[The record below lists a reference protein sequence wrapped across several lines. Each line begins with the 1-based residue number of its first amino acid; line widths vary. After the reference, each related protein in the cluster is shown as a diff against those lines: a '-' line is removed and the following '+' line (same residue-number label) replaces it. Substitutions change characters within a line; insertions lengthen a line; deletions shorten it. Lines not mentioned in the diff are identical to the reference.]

1 MGFAR
6 HRSLCGRWLGF
17 SLSGFRKSERQ
28 EIFQATIP
36 AIRLECWRDP
46 KQKNQTNAS
55 ASFNLN
61 PLSVHRLSLAHRLVE
76 MRSYS
81 SALCDPHLLPKH
93 LQLKKLASQICS
105 KRSNILPSCLFG
117 IRCDLG
123 FAHFSVLNAPLS
135 PLHDL
140 CQGSPVSRYGSSPL
154 SGASWITA
162 ASCPPSRLHRV
173 FRFLTSRPPI
183 LTIRDVWRMNR
194 SRQCVPY

>member
-1 MGFAR
+1 MGLCCQS
-6 HRSLCGRWLGF
+6 SLGRRLGF

-28 EIFQATIP
+28 RYISGNYSQP
-36 AIRLECWRDP
+36 SGWNVGAIRS
-46 KQKNQTNAS
+46 KKNQTNAS

-61 PLSVHRLSLAHRLVE
+61 PQSVRRLSLAHRLVE

-93 LQLKKLASQICS
+93 LQLKKLASQICG
-105 KRSNILPSCLFG
+105 KRSDILPSCLFG
-117 IRCDLG
+117 IRSDLG

-135 PLHDL
+135 TLHDL

-162 ASCPPSRLHRV
+162 ASCPPSGLHRV
-173 FRFLTSRPPI
+173 FRFLTSRPPV